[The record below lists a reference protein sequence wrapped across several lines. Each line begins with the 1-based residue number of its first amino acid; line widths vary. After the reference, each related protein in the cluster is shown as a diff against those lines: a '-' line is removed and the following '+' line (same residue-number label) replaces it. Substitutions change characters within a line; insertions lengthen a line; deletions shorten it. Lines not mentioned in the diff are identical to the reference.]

1 MAAVDDVF
9 EAIRAGDADRLRS
22 LVAENAARAAAV
34 GDAGISALMFAL
46 YHRREDLVD
55 ILLAA
60 DPEINVFDAAALGDA
75 AVVTEML
82 DRCPGFL
89 RARAADGFTLLH
101 LAAFFGR
108 AEVVDLL
115 LARGADVA
123 AVADNP
129 MRVRPLHSAAAAG
142 HRVDEREHQCQRRDA
157 PQPGQEPH
165 PEADPDAQQEGGW
178 TPLHSAALQG
188 SVDLARLLL
197 SFGADPSI
205 RADDGR
211 TPADMAEAKGHHSV
225 ATMLRRQG
233 TVSE

>member
-142 HRVDEREHQCQRRDA
+142 QSAVVEALLRA
-157 PQPGQEPH
+157 G
-165 PEADPDAQQEGGW
+165 ADPDAQQEGGW
-178 TPLHSAALQG
+178 TPLHSAALRG